1 MVTHSLR
8 LTKHMDLKEKLV
20 EFTKENNISAGIILT
35 CVGCIYKG
43 TIRLAD
49 GVSTKAFDEKLE
61 ILSLSGTLSKD
72 GVHLHISLSTKDGM
86 VFGGHLMDGCLINT
100 TAEIVIGSL
109 PDTIFSREF
118 DSSTGYTEL
127 LISKI

>member
-1 MVTHSLR
+1 
-8 LTKHMDLKEKLV
+8 MDLKEKLV
-20 EFTKENNISAGIILT
+20 EFTKKNNINAGLILT

-49 GVSTKAFDEKLE
+49 GISTKNFNENLE

-72 GVHLHISLSTKDGM
+72 GVHLHISLSDKDGL

-109 PDTIFSREF
+109 GGTIFSRKF
-118 DSSTGYTEL
+118 DSSTGYKEL
-127 LISKI
+127 FIEK